1 VRFLNIGKNVI
12 LILVLTIGGGIIFL
26 FLFIKISN
34 WVRGKRLRQRFSKS
48 RQAEKE
54 AEKILR
60 KNGYTIIDIQKRRK
74 NGYTIIDIQKSKPL
88 LITIGGKIHRY
99 LVRIDY
105 LARKKGKVYVV
116 EVKSGEKIPYI
127 TNRETRRQMLEYY
140 LAFQPSGILLLN
152 MKNKSISEV
161 RFQFEAAF
169 RQWMYRIIY
178 FIAGMIFTLFLYY
191 LLRGGW
197 R

>member
-1 VRFLNIGKNVI
+1 MKFLNIDENGI
-12 LILVLTIGGGIIFL
+12 LIFILFIGGGIVCLIL
-26 FLFIKISN
+26 YIRISN
-34 WVRGKRLRQRFSKS
+34 WLRTKRLRKRFSKS

-60 KNGYTIIDIQKRRK
+60 KNGYAVIDA
-74 NGYTIIDIQKSKPL
+74 QKSKPL
-88 LITIGGKIHRY
+88 LITIGNKIHRY

-140 LAFQPSGILLLN
+140 LAYQPSGILLLN

-161 RFQFEAAF
+161 KFQFESTM
-169 RQWMYRIIY
+169 RQKIIKIVY
-178 FIAGMIFTLFLYY
+178 FLVGAIFSLVLYFL
-191 LLRGGW
+191 LQGG
-197 R
+197 RR

>member
-1 VRFLNIGKNVI
+1 LQINENVV
-12 LILVLTIGGGIIFL
+12 LIFVLFVSGGIICL
-26 FLFIKISN
+26 VLFIKISN
-34 WVRGKRLRQRFSKS
+34 WLRAKRLRKRFSKS

-60 KNGYTIIDIQKRRK
+60 KNGYEIF
-74 NGYTIIDIQKSKPL
+74 
-88 LITIGGKIHRY
+88 
-99 LVRIDY
+99 
-105 LARKKGKVYVV
+105 VV

-140 LAFQPSGILLLN
+140 LAYQPCGILLLN

-161 RFQFEAAF
+161 KFQFESTIRPKA
-169 RQWMYRIIY
+169 MKIIY
-178 FIAGMIFTLFLYY
+178 FLAGAIFSLVLYY
-191 LLRGGW
+191 LLQGGW

>member
-1 VRFLNIGKNVI
+1 VKFLNINENG
-12 LILVLTIGGGIIFL
+12 ILVFILFISGGIICL
-26 FLFIKISN
+26 ILFIKISN
-34 WVRGKRLRQRFSKS
+34 WLRAKRLRKRFSKS

-60 KNGYTIIDIQKRRK
+60 KNGYVIIDA
-74 NGYTIIDIQKSKPL
+74 QKSKPL
-88 LITIGGKIHRY
+88 LITIGDKIHRY

-105 LARKKGKVYVV
+105 LARKRGKVYVV

-140 LAFQPSGILLLN
+140 LAYQPCGILLLN

-161 RFQFEAAF
+161 KFQFEITM
-169 RQWMYRIIY
+169 RQKAIRILY
-178 FIAGMIFTLFLYY
+178 FLAGAIFSLVLYY
-191 LLRGGW
+191 LLQGGW
-197 R
+197 K

>member
-1 VRFLNIGKNVI
+1 VRFLNINENAIFIFI
-12 LILVLTIGGGIIFL
+12 LFIGGGTICLI
-26 FLFIKISN
+26 LFIKISN
-34 WVRGKRLRQRFSKS
+34 WLRVKRLRKRFSKS

-54 AEKILR
+54 AEKILK
-60 KNGYTIIDIQKRRK
+60 KNGYAIIDA
-74 NGYTIIDIQKSKPL
+74 QKSKPL
-88 LITIGGKIHRY
+88 LITIGDKVHRY

-105 LARKKGKVYVV
+105 LARKRGRVYVV

-140 LAFQPSGILLLN
+140 LAYQPSGILLLN

-161 RFQFEAAF
+161 KFQFKSTV
-169 RQWMYRIIY
+169 RQRMVKIVY
-178 FIAGMIFTLFLYY
+178 FLAGAIFSLALYY
-191 LLRGGW
+191 LLQGGW

>member
-1 VRFLNIGKNVI
+1 MNINENGI
-12 LILVLTIGGGIIFL
+12 LIFILFIGGGIICL
-26 FLFIKISN
+26 ILYIKIGN
-34 WVRGKRLRQRFSKS
+34 WLRAKRLRKRFSKS
-48 RQAEKE
+48 RHAEKE
-54 AEKILR
+54 AEKILK
-60 KNGYTIIDIQKRRK
+60 KNGYAIID
-74 NGYTIIDIQKSKPL
+74 TQKSKPL
-88 LITIGGKIHRY
+88 LITIGDKIHRY

-105 LARKKGKVYVV
+105 LARKRGKVYVV

-140 LAFQPSGILLLN
+140 LAYQPSGILLLN

-161 RFQFEAAF
+161 KFQFESTS
-169 RQWMYRIIY
+169 RQWKIRISY
-178 FIAGMIFTLFLYY
+178 FIAGIIFALVLYY

>member
-1 VRFLNIGKNVI
+1 LTINENPI
-12 LILVLTIGGGIIFL
+12 LIFILFVSGGIICLIFYV
-26 FLFIKISN
+26 KISN
-34 WVRGKRLRQRFSKS
+34 WLRAERLRKRFSKS

-60 KNGYTIIDIQKRRK
+60 KNGYAIIDA
-74 NGYTIIDIQKSKPL
+74 QKSKPL
-88 LITIGGKIHRY
+88 FITIGNKIHRY

-105 LARKKGKVYVV
+105 LARKRGKVYVV

-140 LAFQPSGILLLN
+140 LAYQPSGILLLN
-152 MKNKSISEV
+152 MKNRSISEV
-161 RFQFEAAF
+161 KFQFESSK
-169 RQWMYRIIY
+169 RQTIIKLVY
-178 FIAGMIFTLFLYY
+178 FLAGAIFSLILYY
-191 LLRGGW
+191 LLQGGW

>member
-1 VRFLNIGKNVI
+1 LNIDENSI
-12 LILVLTIGGGIIFL
+12 LIFILFIGGGIFCLIL
-26 FLFIKISN
+26 YLKISN
-34 WVRGKRLRQRFSKS
+34 WLRTKRLRKRFSKS

-54 AEKILR
+54 AEKILKR
-60 KNGYTIIDIQKRRK
+60 NGYAIIDA
-74 NGYTIIDIQKSKPL
+74 QKSKPL
-88 LITIGGKIHRY
+88 LVTIGDKVHHY

-105 LARKKGKVYVV
+105 LARKKGKIYVV

-140 LAFQPSGILLLN
+140 LAYQPSGILLLN

-161 RFQFEAAF
+161 KFQFEGTIS
-169 RQWMYRIIY
+169 QKIIKIVY
-178 FIAGMIFTLFLYY
+178 FLAGAIISLVLYY
-191 LLRGGW
+191 LLQGGW

>member
-1 VRFLNIGKNVI
+1 MRFLTINENSI
-12 LILVLTIGGGIIFL
+12 LIFILFVSGGIICLIFY
-26 FLFIKISN
+26 IKISN
-34 WVRGKRLRQRFSKS
+34 WLRAERLRKRFSKS

-54 AEKILR
+54 AEKILK
-60 KNGYTIIDIQKRRK
+60 KNGYAIID
-74 NGYTIIDIQKSKPL
+74 TQKSKPL
-88 LITIGGKIHRY
+88 LITIGNKIHRY

-105 LARKKGKVYVV
+105 LARKSGKVYVV

-140 LAFQPSGILLLN
+140 LAYQPSGILLLN

-161 RFQFEAAF
+161 KFQFESTK
-169 RQWMYRIIY
+169 RQTIIKLVY
-178 FIAGMIFTLFLYY
+178 FLSGAIFSLILYY
-191 LLRGGW
+191 LLQGGW

>member
-1 VRFLNIGKNVI
+1 MKFLNINENAVLIFVLFVGGGVI
-12 LILVLTIGGGIIFL
+12 CLILYIR
-26 FLFIKISN
+26 ISN
-34 WVRGKRLRQRFSKS
+34 WLRAKRLRKRFSKS

-54 AEKILR
+54 AEKILK
-60 KNGYTIIDIQKRRK
+60 KNGYAIIDA
-74 NGYTIIDIQKSKPL
+74 QKSKPL
-88 LITIGGKIHRY
+88 LITIGDKIHRY

-105 LARKKGKVYVV
+105 LVRKRGKVYVV

-140 LAFQPSGILLLN
+140 LAYQPSGIILLN

-161 RFQFEAAF
+161 KFQFESTS
-169 RQWMYRIIY
+169 RQWIIRISY
-178 FIAGMIFTLFLYY
+178 FIAGIIFTLVLYY

>member
-1 VRFLNIGKNVI
+1 MRFLNIGKNVI

-34 WVRGKRLRQRFSKS
+34 WARGKRLRQRFSKS

-60 KNGYTIIDIQKRRK
+60 KNGYTIIDIQK
-74 NGYTIIDIQKSKPL
+74 SKPL
-88 LITIGGKIHRY
+88 LITIGDKIHRY

-161 RFQFEAAF
+161 KFQFKTAF
-169 RQWMYRIIY
+169 HQWMYRIIY

>member
-1 VRFLNIGKNVI
+1 MNINENAI
-12 LILVLTIGGGIIFL
+12 LIFILSIGGGIICFI
-26 FLFIKISN
+26 FYIKISN
-34 WVRGKRLRQRFSKS
+34 WSRAKKLRKRFSKS

-60 KNGYTIIDIQKRRK
+60 KKGYAIIDA
-74 NGYTIIDIQKSKPL
+74 QKSKPL
-88 LITIGGKIHRY
+88 LITIGDKIHRY

-105 LARKKGKVYVV
+105 LARKRGKVYVV

-140 LAFQPSGILLLN
+140 LAYQPSGILLLN

-161 RFQFEAAF
+161 KFQFESTV
-169 RQWMYRIIY
+169 RQKMIKIVY
-178 FIAGMIFTLFLYY
+178 FLAGAIFTLVLFY
-191 LLRGGW
+191 LLQGGW

>member
-1 VRFLNIGKNVI
+1 MRFLNINENAIFIFI
-12 LILVLTIGGGIIFL
+12 LFIGGGIICL
-26 FLFIKISN
+26 VLFIKISN
-34 WVRGKRLRQRFSKS
+34 WLRVKRLRKRFSKS

-54 AEKILR
+54 AEKILK
-60 KNGYTIIDIQKRRK
+60 KNGYAIIDA
-74 NGYTIIDIQKSKPL
+74 QKSKPL
-88 LITIGGKIHRY
+88 LITIGDKVHRY

-105 LARKKGKVYVV
+105 LARKRGRVYVV

-140 LAFQPSGILLLN
+140 LAYQPSGILLLN

-161 RFQFEAAF
+161 KFQFESTV
-169 RQWMYRIIY
+169 RQRMVKIVY
-178 FIAGMIFTLFLYY
+178 FLAGAIFSLALYY
-191 LLRGGW
+191 LLQGGW

>member
-1 VRFLNIGKNVI
+1 MKFLNINENGVLVFI
-12 LILVLTIGGGIIFL
+12 LFISGGMICLV
-26 FLFIKISN
+26 LFIKIGN
-34 WVRGKRLRQRFSKS
+34 WLRVKRLRKRFSKS

-54 AEKILR
+54 AEKILK
-60 KNGYTIIDIQKRRK
+60 KNGYAIIDA
-74 NGYTIIDIQKSKPL
+74 QKSKPL
-88 LITIGGKIHRY
+88 LITIGDKIHRY

-105 LARKKGKVYVV
+105 LARKRGKVFVV

-140 LAFQPSGILLLN
+140 LAYQPCGILLLN

-161 RFQFEAAF
+161 KFQFESTR
-169 RQWMYRIIY
+169 RQKAIKLVY
-178 FIAGMIFTLFLYY
+178 FLAGAIFSLVLYY
-191 LLRGGW
+191 LLQGGW

>member
-1 VRFLNIGKNVI
+1 VRFLNINENAIFIFI
-12 LILVLTIGGGIIFL
+12 LFIGGGIICL
-26 FLFIKISN
+26 VLFIKISN
-34 WVRGKRLRQRFSKS
+34 WLRVKRLRKRFSKS

-54 AEKILR
+54 AEKILK
-60 KNGYTIIDIQKRRK
+60 KNGYAIIDA
-74 NGYTIIDIQKSKPL
+74 QKSKPL
-88 LITIGGKIHRY
+88 LITIGDKIHRY

-105 LARKKGKVYVV
+105 LARKRGRVYVV

-140 LAFQPSGILLLN
+140 LAYHPSGILLLN

-161 RFQFEAAF
+161 KFQFESTV
-169 RQWMYRIIY
+169 RQRMVKIVY
-178 FIAGMIFTLFLYY
+178 FLAGAIFSLALYY
-191 LLRGGW
+191 LLQGGW

>member
-1 VRFLNIGKNVI
+1 VRFLNINENGI
-12 LILVLTIGGGIIFL
+12 LAIILFMGGGIACLILYIRFN
-26 FLFIKISN
+26 N
-34 WVRGKRLRQRFSKS
+34 WLRVKRLRKRFSKS
-48 RQAEKE
+48 RKAEKD
-54 AEKILR
+54 AEKILK
-60 KNGYTIIDIQKRRK
+60 KNGYAIIDA
-74 NGYTIIDIQKSKPL
+74 QKSKPL
-88 LITIGGKIHRY
+88 LITIGDKMHRY

-140 LAFQPSGILLLN
+140 LAYQPSGILLLN

-161 RFQFEAAF
+161 KFQFESTK
-169 RQWMYRIIY
+169 RQTIIKLTY
-178 FIAGMIFTLFLYY
+178 FILGAIISLVLYY
-191 LLRGGW
+191 LLQGGW

>member
-1 VRFLNIGKNVI
+1 VRFLNINENGI
-12 LILVLTIGGGIIFL
+12 LIFILFVGGGIICL
-26 FLFIKISN
+26 ILYIKTGN
-34 WVRGKRLRQRFSKS
+34 WLRAKRLRKRFSKS

-60 KNGYTIIDIQKRRK
+60 KNGYAIIDV
-74 NGYTIIDIQKSKPL
+74 QKSKPL

-105 LARKKGKVYVV
+105 LARKRGKVYVV

-140 LAFQPSGILLLN
+140 LAYQPSGILLLN

-161 RFQFEAAF
+161 KFQFESTS
-169 RQWMYRIIY
+169 RQWIIRISY
-178 FIAGMIFTLFLYY
+178 FIAGIIFTLVLYY

>member
-1 VRFLNIGKNVI
+1 MSINENGI
-12 LILVLTIGGGIIFL
+12 LIFILFIGGGIICL
-26 FLFIKISN
+26 ILYIKTGN
-34 WVRGKRLRQRFSKS
+34 WLRAKRLRKRFSKS

-54 AEKILR
+54 AEKILK
-60 KNGYTIIDIQKRRK
+60 KNGYAIIDA
-74 NGYTIIDIQKSKPL
+74 QKSKPL
-88 LITIGGKIHRY
+88 LITIGDKIHRY

-140 LAFQPSGILLLN
+140 LAYQPSGILLLN
-152 MKNKSISEV
+152 MKNKNISEV
-161 RFQFEAAF
+161 KFQFENIF
-169 RQWMYRIIY
+169 RRRMIKIAY
-178 FIAGMIFTLFLYY
+178 FLAGVIFSLVLYY
-191 LLRGGW
+191 LLQGGW

>member
-1 VRFLNIGKNVI
+1 MHINGNAVLIFVFFLS
-12 LILVLTIGGGIIFL
+12 GGIICLIL
-26 FLFIKISN
+26 FVKISN
-34 WVRGKRLRQRFSKS
+34 WLRAKRLRKRFSKS

-60 KNGYTIIDIQKRRK
+60 KNGYAIIDA
-74 NGYTIIDIQKSKPL
+74 QKSKPL
-88 LITIGGKIHRY
+88 LITIGDKIHRY

-105 LARKKGKVYVV
+105 LVRKRGKVFVV

-140 LAFQPSGILLLN
+140 LAYQPCGILLLN
-152 MKNKSISEV
+152 MKNKFISEV
-161 RFQFEAAF
+161 KFQFESTR
-169 RQWMYRIIY
+169 RQKAIKLVY
-178 FIAGMIFTLFLYY
+178 FLAGAIFSLVLYY
-191 LLRGGW
+191 LFQGGW

>member
-1 VRFLNIGKNVI
+1 VKFLNINENTIFNFI
-12 LILVLTIGGGIIFL
+12 LFIGGGIICL
-26 FLFIKISN
+26 VLFIKIGN
-34 WVRGKRLRQRFSKS
+34 WLRAKRLRKRFSKS

-60 KNGYTIIDIQKRRK
+60 KNGYAIID
-74 NGYTIIDIQKSKPL
+74 TQKSKPL
-88 LITIGGKIHRY
+88 LITIGDKIHRY

-105 LARKKGKVYVV
+105 LARKRGKVFVV

-140 LAFQPSGILLLN
+140 LAYQPCGILLLN
-152 MKNKSISEV
+152 MRNKSISEV
-161 RFQFEAAF
+161 KFQFENTM
-169 RQWMYRIIY
+169 RQKVIKLVY
-178 FIAGMIFTLFLYY
+178 FLAGAIFSLVLYY
-191 LLRGGW
+191 LLQGGW

>member
-1 VRFLNIGKNVI
+1 MKVLNINENGI
-12 LILVLTIGGGIIFL
+12 LIFILFVSGGIICL
-26 FLFIKISN
+26 ILYIKTSN
-34 WVRGKRLRQRFSKS
+34 WLRAKRLRKRFSKS

-54 AEKILR
+54 AEKILK
-60 KNGYTIIDIQKRRK
+60 KNGYAIIDA
-74 NGYTIIDIQKSKPL
+74 QKSKPL
-88 LITIGGKIHRY
+88 LITIGDKIHRY

-105 LARKKGKVYVV
+105 LVRKRGKVYVV

-140 LAFQPSGILLLN
+140 LAYQPSGILLLN
-152 MKNKSISEV
+152 MKNKNISEV
-161 RFQFEAAF
+161 KFQFESTS
-169 RQWMYRIIY
+169 RQWIIRISY
-178 FIAGMIFTLFLYY
+178 FIAGIIFTLVLYY

>member
-1 VRFLNIGKNVI
+1 MTINENSI
-12 LILVLTIGGGIIFL
+12 LIFILFVSGGIICLIFY
-26 FLFIKISN
+26 IKISN
-34 WVRGKRLRQRFSKS
+34 WLRAERLRKRFSKS

-54 AEKILR
+54 AEKILK
-60 KNGYTIIDIQKRRK
+60 KNGYAIID
-74 NGYTIIDIQKSKPL
+74 TQKSKPL
-88 LITIGGKIHRY
+88 LITIGNKIHRY

-105 LARKKGKVYVV
+105 LARKSGKVYVV

-140 LAFQPSGILLLN
+140 LAYQPSGILLLN

-161 RFQFEAAF
+161 KFQFESTK
-169 RQWMYRIIY
+169 RQTIIKLVY
-178 FIAGMIFTLFLYY
+178 FLSGAIFSLILYY
-191 LLRGGW
+191 LLQGGW

>member
-1 VRFLNIGKNVI
+1 MNINENGI
-12 LILVLTIGGGIIFL
+12 LIFILFVGGGIICL
-26 FLFIKISN
+26 ILYIKTGN
-34 WVRGKRLRQRFSKS
+34 WLRAKRLRKRFSKS

-54 AEKILR
+54 AEKILK
-60 KNGYTIIDIQKRRK
+60 KNGYAIIDV
-74 NGYTIIDIQKSKPL
+74 QKSKPL
-88 LITIGGKIHRY
+88 LITIGDKIHRY

-105 LARKKGKVYVV
+105 LARKRGKVYVV

-140 LAFQPSGILLLN
+140 LAYQPSGVLLLN

-161 RFQFEAAF
+161 KFQFESTS
-169 RQWMYRIIY
+169 RQRIIRISY
-178 FIAGMIFTLFLYY
+178 FIAGIIFTLVLYY